1 MACARHSANSE
12 STPRVH
18 AITRLECLQVLHL
31 REAQRKQWCHP
42 TRVLPAT
49 PGRGRNA
56 AGQAAEAAEGAGAGA
71 ERGGAGA
78 IGVDGGAGAG
88 GVAMELEGL
97 MPYWM
102 DVAASGGGQ
111 RVVRN
116 DITLDAMVVL
126 TGPNTAGKGVA

>member
-1 MACARHSANSE
+1 M
-12 STPRVH
+12 H

-71 ERGGAGA
+71 ERAGAGA
-78 IGVDGGAGAG
+78 IGVGGGAGAG
-88 GVAMELEGL
+88 GVSMELEGL

-111 RVVRN
+111 RVGRN